1 MVPKNYLINML
12 NSNSE
17 LNLKA
22 VGDGNTAQSGLDLLK
37 RYFPFLKWQR
47 FTAQS
52 IREDVIAGIT
62 VSLVAIPQA
71 LAYAQLAGVPPYYGL
86 YAAFIPTIIGVL
98 FGSSAILSTG
108 PVAMTSLLTAAS
120 IAPLAAAG
128 SEQFYAYAVL
138 LALLSGM
145 IQIGFGIARMGMLLN
160 FLSHPVLMGFIN
172 AAALIIGIS
181 QIPAFLGISVK
192 QSKHLL
198 VDTWNVLANFDSLHG
213 MSLAFG
219 LGAFALLYLFKKFFP
234 KFPGVL
240 ITVGFLTWISYMV
253 GFAEH
258 GGRVVGEIPSG
269 LPSLTVPT
277 FDWAAIRDLLP
288 AAFVVSLISFVEA
301 MSSCKVIA
309 MKTRSRWNE
318 NQELIGQGLAKV
330 AAAFCQSMPV
340 SGSFSRSAINLAS
353 NARTGLSSIISA
365 GFVLATLMFFT
376 AALFHLPKP
385 VLAAMIMMAVANLV
399 NFKSIQHA
407 WQASKDDGM
416 AAITT
421 FFATLIFAPNIQNG
435 ILTGI
440 ILSLTMYLYR
450 RMRPRIL
457 TSLGMHADGT
467 LRDAARFN
475 LPMLPAQVAALRFDS
490 SLLFFNVAYFE
501 NAILKLM
508 QTKPDARYILIAGH
522 GINHLDGS
530 GVEIIS
536 SLNRHLHDSGI
547 TLVFSGLKMQVLEVM
562 ERTRLIQDIGEN
574 NIYSTDKIAIEA
586 LRERV
591 QSLIHGVTPSHEGR
605 TEPAEA
611 NAGKS
616 QMTTTLHSIH
626 KFQVSSR
633 S

>member
-1 MVPKNYLINML
+1 ML
-12 NSNSE
+12 NSS
-17 LNLKA
+17 LNIKA
-22 VGDGNTAQSGLDLLK
+22 VGDGSASQSGFELLK
-37 RYFPFLKWQR
+37 RYLPFLGWQR

-52 IREDVIAGIT
+52 IREDVVAGIT

-86 YAAFIPTIIGVL
+86 YASFIPTIIGVL

-128 SEQFYAYAVL
+128 SAQFYSYAIL
-138 LALLSGM
+138 LALLSGLFQM
-145 IQIGFGIARMGMLLN
+145 GFGLARMGVLLN

-181 QIPAFLGISVK
+181 QIPAFLGISAK

-198 VDTWNVLANFDSLHG
+198 VDTWGVLANFDSLHG

-219 LGAFALLYLFKKFFP
+219 LGALAMLYFFKKVFP
-234 KFPGVL
+234 KLPGVL
-240 ITVGFLTWISYMV
+240 ITVGFLTWISFMV
-253 GFAEH
+253 GFAGH
-258 GGRVVGEIPSG
+258 GGRVVGEIPTG
-269 LPSLTVPT
+269 LPSMTVPS
-277 FDWAAIRDLLP
+277 FDWVAIQDLIP
-288 AAFVVSLISFVEA
+288 AAFVVALISFVEA

-309 MKTRSRWNE
+309 MKTRTRWDE
-318 NQELIGQGLAKV
+318 NQELIGQGLAKI
-330 AAAFCQSMPV
+330 AAAFCQSMPC

-353 NARTGLSSIISA
+353 NARTGLSSLVSA
-365 GFVLATLMFFT
+365 GFVLLTLMFFT
-376 AALFHLPKP
+376 GAMFHLPKP

-399 NFKSIQHA
+399 NFKSIKHA
-407 WQASKDDGM
+407 WQASKNDGI
-416 AAITT
+416 AAIAT

-440 ILSLTMYLYR
+440 ILSLTLFLYQ
-450 RMRPRIL
+450 RMRPRII
-457 TSLGMHADGT
+457 TTLGMHSDGT

-475 LPMLPAQVAALRFDS
+475 LPILPPQVGALRFDS

-508 QTKPDARYILIAGH
+508 QAKPDAKYILVAGH

-536 SLNRHLHDSGI
+536 SLARHLHDSGI

-562 ERTRLIQDIGEN
+562 ERTGLVKAIGEN
-574 NIYSTDKIAIEA
+574 NIYGTDKIAIEA
-586 LRERV
+586 LQARV
-591 QSLIHGVTPSHEGR
+591 QSSINEVTPGNGGRGESAEG
-605 TEPAEA
+605 
-611 NAGKS
+611 
-616 QMTTTLHSIH
+616 HSGQLPGIAMRGVH
-626 KFQVSSR
+626 KLQVSSR